1 MAKIYAP
8 NEEYTGVSAG
18 VYFVKG
24 VGETED
30 DHLIEWF
37 KEKGYKVEE
46 EEQEK
51 GKSKTGNKK

>member
-24 VGETED
+24 AGETED
-30 DHLIEWF
+30 DHLVEWF

-51 GKSKTGNKK
+51 G